1 MGMMVQICRLSTH
14 EAKARETVKT
24 SGIVWGTNGDLA
36 SKERKGRKER
46 ERREEETRI
55 DL

>member
-1 MGMMVQICRLSTH
+1 MMVQICRLSTH
-14 EAKARETVKT
+14 EAKARKTVVKT
-24 SGIVWGTNGDLA
+24 SRIVWDTNGDLA

-46 ERREEETRI
+46 ERRKEKETRV

>member
-1 MGMMVQICRLSTH
+1 MMVQICRLSTH
-14 EAKARETVKT
+14 EAKARKKVKT
-24 SGIVWGTNGDLA
+24 SGIVWDTNGDLA

-46 ERREEETRI
+46 ERRKEKETGI

>member
-1 MGMMVQICRLSTH
+1 MMVQICRLSTH
-14 EAKARETVKT
+14 EAKARKTVKT
-24 SGIVWGTNGDLA
+24 SMIVWDTNGDLA

-46 ERREEETRI
+46 ERRKEKETRI